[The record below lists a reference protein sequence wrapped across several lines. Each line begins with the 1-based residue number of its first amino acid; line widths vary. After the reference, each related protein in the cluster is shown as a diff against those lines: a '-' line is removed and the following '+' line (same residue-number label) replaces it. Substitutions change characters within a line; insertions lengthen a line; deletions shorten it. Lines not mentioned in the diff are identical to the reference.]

1 MKHILVTG
9 VNSYIGNSFMEYIKN
24 YPEAYSAEGIS
35 VRNNAWQD
43 IDFSRYDC
51 VFDVAGIAHADVG
64 HASEETV
71 QRYYAVNRDLTLA
84 LAQKAKAEGVKQF
97 IFMSSAIIYGDSA
110 PIGKSK
116 LITADTPPAPANFY
130 GDSKLQA
137 ENAILPLA
145 DDSFKVAIL
154 RPPMIYGKNSKGNY
168 PILAKL
174 ADKLPVF
181 PKVNNTR
188 SMLYVGNL
196 TEFVRL
202 IIKNEDSGIFFP
214 QNAEYSNTSQLVQL
228 IARTHGKNIAL
239 IGGFIW
245 LLKMLS
251 HATGLVNKAFG
262 SLAYDMSMS
271 EYKEDYHK
279 YSLEESITLTES

>member
-1 MKHILVTG
+1 MKNILVTG

-24 YPEAYSAEGIS
+24 YPEEYSAEGIS

-71 QRYYAVNRDLTLA
+71 QHYYAVNRDLTLA

-97 IFMSSAIIYGDSA
+97 IFMSSAIVYGDSA
-110 PIGKSK
+110 PIGKTK

-145 DDSFKVAIL
+145 DDRFKVAIL

-181 PKVNNTR
+181 PKVSNTR

-214 QNAEYSNTSQLVQL
+214 QNAEYSNTSRLVQL
-228 IARTHGKNIAL
+228 IARAHGKNIAL
-239 IGGFIW
+239 IGGFTW

-262 SLAYDMSMS
+262 SLAYDVTMSD
-271 EYKEDYHK
+271 YKEDYRK
-279 YSLEESITLTES
+279 YSLEESINKTET

>member
-1 MKHILVTG
+1 MKKILVTG
-9 VNSYIGNSFMEYIKN
+9 VNSYIGNSFMDYIKQF
-24 YPEAYSAEGIS
+24 PEDYAAEGIS
-35 VRNNAWQD
+35 VRNDAWQD

-64 HASEETV
+64 HASAETV
-71 QRYYAVNRDLTLA
+71 QRYYAVNRDLTLT

-116 LITADTPPAPANFY
+116 LITADTTPAPANFY

-174 ADKLPVF
+174 ADKLLFF
-181 PKVNNTR
+181 PKVSNTR

-228 IARTHGKNIAL
+228 IARAHGKNIAL
-239 IGGFIW
+239 IGGFNW
-245 LLKMLS
+245 LLKTLS
-251 HATGLVNKAFG
+251 HATGLINKAFG

-271 EYKEDYHK
+271 EYKEDYRK
-279 YSLEESITLTES
+279 FSLEESITLTES